1 LSSFKGSL
9 VKTTQI
15 YGQATYL
22 LSLIIK
28 EFRLFERF
36 ALNLYDK
43 MKAFYGNLK
52 LGILGG
58 GQLGRMLI
66 QQAIN
71 YNVNI
76 KVLDPDREAPCRK
89 LCDEFVVGSLGD
101 YETVYSFGKKVD
113 LLTIEIEKVNV
124 DALEQLEREGVI
136 VYPQP
141 RIIRL
146 IQDKGLQKQFFKE
159 NDIPTASFMVIN
171 HPKQLKEG
179 AFPYPYIQKLRRD
192 GYDGKGV
199 YKVADE
205 TYLANAFTEPSLIE
219 QLIDFEKE
227 IAVIVARN
235 EKGNISTFPVVEM
248 EFNPQANLV
257 EFLISPSTLSFEIQQ
272 EAEKIAKKIAESLK
286 IVGLLAVEMF
296 LTKDG
301 KILVNEVA
309 PRPHNSG
316 HQTIEGNIVSQFEQH
331 LRAIFNQPLGDTTGI
346 NNAIMVNLLGEQGY
360 EGPAVYKG
368 MEQVLK
374 CSGVYVHLYGKALTK
389 PFRKMGHVTI
399 VDADRE
405 KAIEKAKYVQDTLK
419 VIA

>member
-1 LSSFKGSL
+1 
-9 VKTTQI
+9 
-15 YGQATYL
+15 
-22 LSLIIK
+22 
-28 EFRLFERF
+28 
-36 ALNLYDK
+36 
-43 MKAFYGNLK
+43 MKAFYGDLK

-89 LCDEFVVGSLGD
+89 LCDEFVVGSLSD
-101 YETVYSFGKKVD
+101 YETVYNFGKRVD

-124 DALEQLEREGVI
+124 DALDQLEREGVL

-141 RIIRL
+141 RVIRL
-146 IQDKGLQKQFFKE
+146 IQDKGLQKAFFKE
-159 NDIPTASFMVIN
+159 NDIPTAPFKLISSLQELQESGFI
-171 HPKQLKEG
+171 
-179 AFPYPYIQKLRRD
+179 YPYIQKLRRD
-192 GYDGKGV
+192 GYDGRGV
-199 YKVADE
+199 YKVANE
-205 TYLANAFTEPSLIE
+205 SSLAHAFTEPSIIE
-219 QLIDFEKE
+219 ELIDFEKE

-235 EKGNISTFPVVEM
+235 DKGDVATFPVVEM
-248 EFNPQANLV
+248 EFNPQVNLV
-257 EFLISPSTLSFEIQQ
+257 EFLISPSTLSAEIQT
-272 EAEKIAKKIAESLK
+272 EAETIAKKVAESLK

-316 HQTIEGNIVSQFEQH
+316 HQTIEGNVVSQFEQH
-331 LRAIFNQPLGDTTGI
+331 LRAIFDQPLGDTANLNHAVMI
-346 NNAIMVNLLGEQGY
+346 NLLGEPGF
-360 EGPAVYKG
+360 EGPAQYQG
-368 MEQVLK
+368 LEQILK

-399 VDADRE
+399 VDADRV
-405 KAIEKAKYVQDTLK
+405 KAIEKAKYVQQTLK
-419 VIA
+419 VVS